1 MKSFQLVGLSAEMFA
16 PMFALSD
23 AQLAARGA
31 RRVVAAEDTG
41 YPCRVSLENA
51 RAGDEL
57 LLLPFEHQPALA
69 PYRASGPIF
78 VRKGARQRVMEPG
91 EIPEYVRS
99 RLMSV
104 RVYDSAHCMIDAT
117 VCEGRDA
124 RSAIL
129 TMFENVGA
137 RYIHLHN
144 AKQGC
149 FSCAV
154 NRV

>member
-1 MKSFQLVGLSAEMFA
+1 MKSFQLVGPSAEVFA
-16 PMFALSD
+16 PLFAMSD

-31 RRVVAAEDTG
+31 RRVVA
-41 YPCRVSLENA
+41 
-51 RAGDEL
+51 
-57 LLLPFEHQPALA
+57 
-69 PYRASGPIF
+69 
-78 VRKGARQRVMEPG
+78 VMEPG

-104 RVYDSAHCMIDAT
+104 RVYDSAHCMIDAA
-117 VCEGRDA
+117 VCEGREA

-129 TMFENVGA
+129 TLFENVGA

-149 FSCAV
+149 YSCAV